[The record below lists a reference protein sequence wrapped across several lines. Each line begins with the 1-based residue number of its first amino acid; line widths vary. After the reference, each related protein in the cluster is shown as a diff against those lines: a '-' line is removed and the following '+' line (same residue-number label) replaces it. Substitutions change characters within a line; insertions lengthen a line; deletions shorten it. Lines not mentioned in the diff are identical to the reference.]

1 MNTVFAGDRCPTCQR
16 SLEAEELTPEQVS
29 EKLNN
34 LEPVAVTVL
43 AKQLDSMNE
52 TVAQRAAKL
61 LLEWS
66 RGKPQTTIHQTVD
79 AVTAIRYE
87 SAAWMP
93 EGDVV
98 ANRLSEDP
106 PLVELP
112 SGE

>member
-1 MNTVFAGDRCPTCQR
+1 MSNGETPDICPHCRRPFDQ
-16 SLEAEELTPEQVS
+16 ELTPEQVS

-43 AKQLDSMNE
+43 ERQMHSRNE

-61 LLEWS
+61 LLEWA

-87 SAAWMP
+87 SAAWIP
-93 EGDVV
+93 DGELPPIPGQ
-98 ANRLSEDP
+98 SSDP
-106 PLVELP
+106 PLELT
-112 SGE
+112 SGG

>member
-1 MNTVFAGDRCPTCQR
+1 MDTDIQAASCPTCQR
-16 SLEAEELTPEQVS
+16 PLEPELSPEQVS

-43 AKQLDSMNE
+43 ANQLSSMNE

-79 AVTAIRYE
+79 QVTAIRYE
-87 SAAWMP
+87 SAAWIP
-93 EGDVV
+93 EGEL
-98 ANRLSEDP
+98 APLPNQSADP
-106 PLVELP
+106 PLELT
-112 SGE
+112 SGQ